1 MIVYYKW
8 LGMNIGG
15 IGKQVLKKSIGLELH
30 SLYGDENCSS
40 AFMENYFI
48 LKKLVM
54 IFCFVLSK

>member
-1 MIVYYKW
+1 
-8 LGMNIGG
+8 MNIGG
-15 IGKQVLKKSIGLELH
+15 IGKHVFKKSIGLELH